1 MLANAVYMYLLEA
14 FESKINAAQTNTY
27 KVFKTGESAASANNA
42 RNVQYWTYVLGF
54 FTWHHTL
61 AMFHMDF
68 WRLSETEQVLATA
81 VAALGLPPVNEWEQK
96 MWSPWTDGVFL
107 AKDELAK
114 ALERK
119 FGWQRVWSAESGY
132 LTGMVLASLAG
143 QAESKA
149 QDEIESNL
157 KILQVMLIPTII
169 AAESAGLPVDVRNV
183 LYDIREHLDRY
194 QSRESAEHCKGMLEP
209 VLKKLLLTEVEK

>member
-14 FESKINAAQTNTY
+14 WEPKVIPAQTHTY
-27 KVFKTGESAASANNA
+27 KVLKAAESAASANDA
-42 RNVQYWTYVLGF
+42 RNAEYWTYVLGF

-61 AMFHMDF
+61 AMFHMDL
-68 WRLSETEQVLATA
+68 WRISETEQVLETA
-81 VAALGLPPVNEWEQK
+81 VAALGLPSVKEWEHK
-96 MWSPWTDGVFL
+96 IWAPSTEAVFP

-143 QAESKA
+143 QAESNA
-149 QDEIESNL
+149 PDEIESNL

-169 AAESAGLPVDVRNV
+169 AAENAGLPVSMRNV
-183 LYDIREHLDRY
+183 LYDIRKHLDKHR
-194 QSRESAEHCKGMLEP
+194 SRESAEHCKGMLEP
-209 VLKKLLLTEVEK
+209 VVKNLLLTKMEK

>member
-14 FESKINAAQTNTY
+14 CESKVNAAQTNTC
-27 KVFKTGESAASANNA
+27 KVFKAGESAASANDA
-42 RNVQYWTYVLGF
+42 QNVEYWTYVLGF

-61 AMFHMDF
+61 AMFHMDL
-68 WRLSETEQVLATA
+68 WRLSETEQVLGTA
-81 VAALGLPPVNEWEQK
+81 VTALGLPSVKEWEHK
-96 MWSPWTDGVFL
+96 IWAPSTDAVFL

-114 ALERK
+114 ALERE

-149 QDEIESNL
+149 PDEIESNL

-169 AAESAGLPVDVRNV
+169 AVEIAGLPAGVRNV
-183 LYDIREHLDRY
+183 LYDIREHLGKHR
-194 QSRESAEHCKGMLEP
+194 SRESAEHCKGMLEP
-209 VLKKLLLTEVEK
+209 VVRRLLSVEIEK